1 MNIGELTKTIQSGNF
16 GNFDTII
23 KKLGNNVDKMKE
35 QGGKTTELVA
45 FLNQVTT
52 LANNLQQTENQ
63 VTYDPPS
70 VGSDKYKFP
79 LYDKRLSKGLLEL
92 SNPEKLARLKHDIE
106 LEKKY
111 INLLNGTY
119 QELPSDFQSS
129 IVSCPTSPPNN
140 EQNDSNQIQQ
150 YREGD
155 GHTLNSEGQKEFMKI
170 LHNDIERQQ
179 NIHLFSL
186 QLDILLKMVYLH
198 QETDLLDTMLE
209 QQDALVRGLSDW
221 SDYLDQQTH
230 EYAEMYEKMD
240 SIISTQRRKS
250 SFTVRDI
257 QSLEKWTYGSHVV
270 FWILI
275 ASSLLMVIVYNFTS
289 IQKVANSVDKN
300 LNKLRKAT

>member
-1 MNIGELTKTIQSGNF
+1 MNFGELTKAIQSGNF

-23 KKLGNNVDKMKE
+23 EKLGNNVSKMKE
-35 QGGKTTELVA
+35 QGGKTTELEN

-52 LANNLQQTENQ
+52 LANNLKQTDNQ
-63 VTYDPPS
+63 VTDEPS
-70 VGSDKYKFP
+70 SVDSDEYKFF

-119 QELPSDFQSS
+119 QELPSNSPTS
-129 IVSCPTSPPNN
+129 IVSCSTSTPNDK
-140 EQNDSNQIQQ
+140 QNDSNQIKQ

-155 GHTLNSEGQKEFMKI
+155 GHTLNQEGQEEFMKI